1 MPAFDPYHKWLAIPP
16 DRRPPT
22 HYQLLAVSPAEKDPE
37 VIEEAALQRIAH
49 LRSYQIG
56 PHAKECTRLLNE
68 IAQAKV
74 VLLNPTKR
82 QEYDAQLARDAAA
95 ERPPGGTT
103 HGSKRWIV
111 AAAAAAACVL
121 IGIVITILAS
131 GNGSAKNGKFDESNK
146 SVDNQGVGKSVKPA
160 LQDVVWFDDEL
171 PEGAKLAADTRIWHW
186 CDAAT
191 QPVLSCKYSVKAS
204 GEGHHARHFHAA
216 TEALSIHAGDVL
228 FAYVWLDPKN
238 PPQAIML
245 QFYDGNRWAH
255 RAYWGGDLC
264 EAKGD
269 RDAPHH
275 RYRGELPPLGKWT
288 RLEVAAEAV
297 GYVPDTK
304 ITGMAFNQF
313 GGTAYYDKI
322 GISTIAPDEALI
334 DDVASPKK
342 KKGKKK

>member
-1 MPAFDPYHKWLAIPP
+1 MFDPYHKWLAIPP
-16 DRRPPT
+16 DQRPPT

-74 VLLNPTKR
+74 VLLNPAKR
-82 QEYDAQLARDAAA
+82 QEYDAQLARDAA
-95 ERPPGGTT
+95 ERPCGGAAR
-103 HGSKRWIV
+103 GSRRWLV
-111 AAAAAAACVL
+111 AAAAATACVL
-121 IGIVITILAS
+121 VGIVITILAS
-131 GNGSAKNGKFDESNK
+131 NGAAKNGKSVESNQ
-146 SVDNQGVGKSVKPA
+146 SPENQGSGKSEPVKPA
-160 LQDVVWFDDEL
+160 LQDVIWFDDGL
-171 PEGAKLAADTRIWHW
+171 PEGAKLAANTRIWQW
-186 CDAAT
+186 GDAST
-191 QPVLSCKYSVKAS
+191 QPVLSGTYSLKAS

-216 TEALSIHAGDVL
+216 TQALSIRTGDVL
-228 FAYVWLDPKN
+228 FAYVWLDPKD

-245 QFYDGNRWAH
+245 QFYDGNRWDH

-264 EAKGD
+264 EAQGD

-275 RYRGELPPLGKWT
+275 RYRGELPPSGKWT
-288 RLEVAAEAV
+288 RLEVAAEAI

-304 ITGMAFNQF
+304 ITGVALNQF

-334 DDVASPKK
+334 DDIAAPKK